1 LSAPAG
7 AAVANQAG
15 QPVVI
20 EDLAT
25 PEVGPDE
32 GSSGRR
38 QVGFVNVRRKILGG
52 NARKLYRI

>member
-1 LSAPAG
+1 
-7 AAVANQAG
+7 
-15 QPVVI
+15 VVI